1 MCENLK
7 AKKLQYSLVFS
18 VWFSTH
24 GFQLIKF
31 VTSFVVTSFEIC
43 FVVVL
48 LTLNVQNALLHTW
61 YFTKIKL
68 VAVKNIG

>member
-1 MCENLK
+1 MRKLK
-7 AKKLQYSLVFS
+7 GKKITVFTCVFRLVFNS
-18 VWFSTH
+18 LNLLQVLWL
-24 GFQLIKF
+24 Q
-31 VTSFVVTSFEIC
+31 VVTSFEIC

>member
-1 MCENLK
+1 MVFNSLNL
-7 AKKLQYSLVFS
+7 LQVL
-18 VWFSTH
+18 WL
-24 GFQLIKF
+24 Q
-31 VTSFVVTSFEIC
+31 VVTSFEIC

-68 VAVKNIG
+68 VAVKNI